1 MSMKRFFTFL
11 AVALMS
17 VTLTGCYDDS
27 DLWGEIDNLKDQV
40 QANSE
45 DIATLSSLIDALNKG
60 KVITG
65 TEQTENGYKLMFS
78 DGSSLEIKN
87 GANGADGADGD
98 SFFVSIEE
106 TDTTVIITL
115 ADGRVIT
122 IPKVE
127 IRTLTFEDA
136 DVKFTSYAIP
146 GCGYPVETWSD
157 LIDDPQYGG
166 QLLYND
172 YSYTGYEWHD
182 AGNTELASGI
192 IDGGVYWNGGHAISN
207 YYMEDFSSASYE
219 TQLAISTGTA
229 EGAGHDGSKNFCVQN
244 GYVDDKSWKT
254 VIPYFYFADNVER
267 VVDHM
272 YVTNTSYVYNSLAN
286 GDGFSTPAG
295 DDTWYKIV
303 ATGYD
308 VEGNVT
314 ATTEFMLC
322 DGKDKIVNEWTKFDL
337 SCLGKVAK
345 ITFNLVGSDDLS
357 GDYGLNCPAY
367 FAYDD
372 VAVRF

>member
-1 MSMKRFFTFL
+1 MKRFFTFL
-11 AVALMS
+11 AVALIS

-27 DLWGEIDNLKDQV
+27 DLWGEIDNLKEQV

-87 GANGADGADGD
+87 GANGADGD

-127 IRTLTFEDA
+127 IRTLTFEDVDA
-136 DVKFTSYAIP
+136 KFTSYAIP
-146 GCGYPVETWSD
+146 GCGYPVEKWSD

-166 QLLYND
+166 PLLYND

-192 IDGGVYWNGGHAISN
+192 IDGGAYWNGGHAISD
-207 YYMEDFSSASYE
+207 YYMADYSTATYE
-219 TQLAISTGTA
+219 TQLAISVGE
-229 EGAGHDGSKNFCVQN
+229 EGAAGYGGSKNFCVQN

-254 VIPYFYFADNVER
+254 TVPSFYFADGVAR

-272 YVTNTSYVYNSLAN
+272 YVVCTSYVLNSLKN

-295 DDTWYKIV
+295 DDTWHKIV

-308 VEGNVT
+308 INGVMT
-314 ATTEFMLC
+314 ATAEIKLC
-322 DGKDKIVNEWTKFDL
+322 DGKDNIVTEWTKFDL
-337 SCLGKVAK
+337 SGLGEVWKVE
-345 ITFNLVGSDDLS
+345 FNIVASADLN
-357 GDYGLNCPAY
+357 GEFGLNCPAY
-367 FAYDD
+367 FAYDN

>member
-1 MSMKRFFTFL
+1 M
-11 AVALMS
+11 ALLS
-17 VTLTGCYDDS
+17 VTMTGCYDDS
-27 DLWGEIDNLKDQV
+27 DLWGEIDNLKEKV
-40 QANSE
+40 EANSE
-45 DIATLSSLIDALNKG
+45 DIATLSSLIEALNKG
-60 KVITG
+60 KVIVG
-65 TEQTENGYKLMFS
+65 TEQTDNGYKLMFS

-87 GANGADGADGD
+87 GANGQDGQDGD

-136 DVKFTSYAIP
+136 DTKFTSYAIP
-146 GCGYPVETWSD
+146 GCGLPIETWSD
-157 LIDDPQYGG
+157 LIDDAQYGG
-166 QLLYND
+166 ALLYND

-182 AGNTELASGI
+182 AGNTELTSGI
-192 IDGGVYWNGGHAISN
+192 IDGGAYWNGGHAISD
-207 YYMEDFSSASYE
+207 YYMEDPASATYE
-219 TQLAISTGTA
+219 TQLAISTGA
-229 EGAGHDGSKNFCVQN
+229 VGAAGHNGSKNFCVHN

-254 VIPYFYFADNVER
+254 TLASISFADGVAR
-267 VVDHM
+267 VIDHM
-272 YVTNTSYVYNSLAN
+272 YVTNTSYVYNSLMN

-308 VEGNVT
+308 AEDNTTGT
-314 ATTEFMLC
+314 AEFKLC
-322 DGKDKIVNEWTKFDL
+322 DGKDNIVSEWTKFDL
-337 SCLGKVAK
+337 SGLGKVVK
-345 ITFNLVGSDDLS
+345 VTFNLAGSDDLS

>member
-1 MSMKRFFTFL
+1 MKRFFTFL

-27 DLWGEIDNLKDQV
+27 DLWGEIDNLKEQV

-78 DGSSLEIKN
+78 DGSSLEIRN
-87 GANGADGADGD
+87 GVDGADGD

-136 DVKFTSYAIP
+136 DVKFASYAIP
-146 GCGYPVETWSD
+146 GCGYPIEKWSD

-166 QLLYND
+166 PLLYND
-172 YSYTGYEWHD
+172 NSYTGYEWHD

-192 IDGGVYWNGGHAISN
+192 IDGGAYWTGGHAISN

-219 TQLAISTGTA
+219 TQLAVSTGTA

-254 VIPYFYFADNVER
+254 VVPYFYFADNVER

-272 YVTNTSYVYNSLAN
+272 YVTNTSYVYNSLMN

>member
-1 MSMKRFFTFL
+1 MKRFFTFM
-11 AVALMS
+11 AVALIS
-17 VTLTGCYDDS
+17 VTMTSCEFDPS
-27 DLWGEIDNLKDQV
+27 DLWNEIDSLKEQV

-45 DIATLSSLIDALNKG
+45 EIATLSSLIDALNNG
-60 KVITG
+60 KVIVG
-65 TEQTENGYKLMFS
+65 TEQTENGYKLKFS

-87 GANGADGADGD
+87 GADGIDGANGD

-127 IRTLTFEDA
+127 IRVLTFEDA
-136 DVKFTSYAIP
+136 DTKFTSYAIS
-146 GCGYPVETWSD
+146 GCGYPIETWSD
-157 LIDDPQYGG
+157 LIDDTQYGG
-166 QLLYND
+166 ALLYND
-172 YSYTGYEWHD
+172 YSYTGYEWRD
-182 AGNTELASGI
+182 AGNTEIASGI
-192 IDGGVYWNGGHAISN
+192 IDGGAYWNGGHAISD
-207 YYMEDFSSASYE
+207 YYMEDCTQATYE
-219 TQLAISTGTA
+219 TQLAVSTGVA
-229 EGAGHDGSKNFCVQN
+229 GAAGHNGSKNFCVQN

-254 VIPYFYFADNVER
+254 NVPSFSFADGVAR

-272 YVTNTSYVYNSLAN
+272 YVVPTSYVLNSLMN

-308 VEGNVT
+308 ANGSATGT
-314 ATTEFMLC
+314 AEFMIC
-322 DGKDKIVNEWTKFDL
+322 NGKDNIVSEWTKFDL
-337 SCLGKVAK
+337 SKLGKVIK
-345 ITFNLVGSDDLS
+345 IEFNLVGSDDLV

>member
-1 MSMKRFFTFL
+1 MKRFFTFM
-11 AVALMS
+11 AVALMG
-17 VTLTGCYDDS
+17 VTLTSCEFDPS
-27 DLWGEIDNLKDQV
+27 ELWSEIDSLKEQV

-45 DIATLSSLIDALNKG
+45 EIATLSSLVDALNKG

-65 TEQTENGYKLMFS
+65 TEQTATGYKLLFS
-78 DGSSLEIKN
+78 DGTSLEIRN
-87 GANGADGADGD
+87 GENGENGD
-98 SFFVSIEE
+98 SFFVSVEE

-127 IRTLTFEDA
+127 IRVLTFEDA
-136 DVKFTSYAIP
+136 DTKFAPYTIA
-146 GCGYPVETWSD
+146 GCGYTITTWSD
-157 LIDDPQYGG
+157 LIDKSQYGG
-166 QLLYND
+166 PLTYND
-172 YSYTGYEWHD
+172 YSFTGYEWRD
-182 AGNTELASGI
+182 AGNTEIASGI
-192 IDGGVYWNGGHAISN
+192 IDGGAYWNGGHAISD
-207 YYMEDFSSASYE
+207 YYMEDYTQATYE
-219 TQLAISTGTA
+219 TQFAVSTGTVGA
-229 EGAGHDGSKNFCVQN
+229 AGHNGSKNFCVQN

-254 VIPYFYFADNVER
+254 VVPSFYFADGVAR

-272 YVTNTSYVYNSLAN
+272 YVVPTSYVYNSLMN

-303 ATGYD
+303 ATGFD
-308 VEGNVT
+308 ANGSATGT
-314 ATTEFMLC
+314 AEFMIC
-322 DGKDKIVNEWTKFDL
+322 NGKDNIVSEWTKFDL
-337 SCLGKVAK
+337 SKLGKVVK
-345 ITFNLVGSDDLS
+345 IEFNLVGSEDLV

>member
-1 MSMKRFFTFL
+1 MKRFFAFL
-11 AVALMS
+11 VVALMS
-17 VTLTGCYDDS
+17 VTLTGCEIDK
-27 DLWGEIDNLKDQV
+27 LWNEIDNLKEQV

-45 DIATLSSLIDALNKG
+45 EIETLSSLIEALNKG

-87 GANGADGADGD
+87 GTNGANGADGD

-136 DVKFTSYAIP
+136 DVKFASYAIS
-146 GCGYPVETWSD
+146 GCGAAIEKWSD

-166 QLLYND
+166 PLLYND
-172 YSYTGYEWHD
+172 YSYTGYEWRD
-182 AGNTELASGI
+182 AGNTELASGN
-192 IDGGVYWNGGHAISN
+192 IDGGAYWNGGHAISN
-207 YYMEDFSSASYE
+207 YYMADQTAASYE
-219 TQLAISTGTA
+219 TQLAVSTGTA
-229 EGAGHDGSKNFCVQN
+229 EGAGHNGSKNFCVQN
-244 GYVDDKSWKT
+244 GYVDNKSWKS
-254 VIPYFYFADNVER
+254 VVPYFYFADNVER

-272 YVTNTSYVYNSLAN
+272 CVTNTSYVYNSLVN

-295 DDTWYKIV
+295 DNTWYKIV

-308 VEGNVT
+308 LEGNVT
-314 ATTEFMLC
+314 ATTELMLC

-337 SCLGKVAK
+337 SCLGKVVR
-345 ITFNLVGSDDLS
+345 IEFNIAGSDDLK